1 MNASL
6 AVQMSHYWLSKYHHT
21 QHQVS
26 TLLTTEGTFADTIPL
41 GTNKYA
47 EALAN
52 TKWLGR
58 CEIINKLKVTY
69 FLDGA
74 HTLDSMENC
83 CKWFAAES
91 NIVPKQQQHS
101 GASAGE
107 GHKFMAKL
115 KEHLHVSSHQGGDG
129 VYRILIF
136 NCTGQRNPTTLLS
149 KISELVAFDEAIFTP
164 NSIYSVKPI
173 DSDLTNLTVTEQQ
186 EKESCLKNLR
196 AWAELN
202 PKQKVSRVS
211 CIDDAMHLVEKISL
225 SKDVV
230 THVLVTGSVH
240 LVGGFIGLLDP
251 NCCP

>member
-6 AVQMSHYWLSKYHHT
+6 AVQMSHYWLSKYHHA

-41 GTNKYA
+41 NTNNYA

-58 CEIINKLKVTY
+58 CEIINKKKVTY

-91 NIVPKQQQHS
+91 KIVSKH
-101 GASAGE
+101 GE
-107 GHKFMAKL
+107 GHKFIAKL
-115 KEHLHVSSHQGGDG
+115 KEHLYHNNHHNDST
-129 VYRILIF
+129 YRILIF

-149 KISELVAFDEAIFTP
+149 RISELITFDEAIFTP

-173 DSDLTNLTVTEQQ
+173 DSDQTNLTITEQQ

-196 AWAELN
+196 AWTELN
-202 PKQKVSRVS
+202 PKQKASKVT
-211 CIDDAMHLVEKISL
+211 CINDAVNLVENISL
-225 SKDVV
+225 TKDVV

-240 LVGGFIGLLDP
+240 LVGGFIGLFEPD
-251 NCCP
+251 CYS